1 MKHWSGVRIDVFHIQ
16 MSMNIR
22 MAVPVRVCSL
32 LGYWELKAELI
43 FMNGSYIDVKSL
55 VLIGLKRSS
64 PRKVGPKKLFV
75 C

>member
-22 MAVPVRVCSL
+22 MAVRVFSL